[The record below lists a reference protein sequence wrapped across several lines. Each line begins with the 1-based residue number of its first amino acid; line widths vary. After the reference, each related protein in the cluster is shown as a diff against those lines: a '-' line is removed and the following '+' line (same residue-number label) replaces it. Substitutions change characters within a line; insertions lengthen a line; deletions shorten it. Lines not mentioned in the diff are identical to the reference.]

1 MSLFLLATLHQ
12 SHGKENFRKKNRR
25 RAQGKQSRPEN
36 ENTESTTA
44 EPPEPKAKAKA
55 KWAAKAR
62 PGMNKPAAAKAG
74 GKQGSKGEKKLATKK
89 YQETSEQK
97 SWKIRRVRRQKE
109 KQAGSHSGLGLWF
122 HLV

>member
-1 MSLFLLATLHQ
+1 MGKKTSEKKTEEEP
-12 SHGKENFRKKNRR
+12 KENKAEPPKRM
-25 RAQGKQSRPEN
+25 PEN

-74 GKQGSKGEKKLATKK
+74 GKQGNKGEKKLATKK

-97 SWKIRRVRRQKE
+97 S
-109 KQAGSHSGLGLWF
+109 
-122 HLV
+122 